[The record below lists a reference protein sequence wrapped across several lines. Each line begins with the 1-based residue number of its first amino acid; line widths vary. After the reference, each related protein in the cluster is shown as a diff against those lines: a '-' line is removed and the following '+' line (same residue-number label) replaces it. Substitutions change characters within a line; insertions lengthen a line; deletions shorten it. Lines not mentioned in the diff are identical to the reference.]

1 MKKKDNIEKNVKE
14 TVDNAKE
21 TAGNAEATVE
31 NHELTELE
39 KLQSDYNDI
48 NDKYLRALAEYDNF
62 RKRSIREKE
71 NIAIDAKISVIEKLL
86 PVIDNL
92 ERALASGNENDS
104 LQKGVEMIMT
114 QLTQTLADI
123 GVEAFG
129 KIGEH
134 FDPNF
139 HNAVMHDEDES
150 ENINVISDVFVKG
163 YKFGD
168 RVIRPAA
175 VKVIN

>member
-1 MKKKDNIEKNVKE
+1 MKKKDNIEK
-14 TVDNAKE
+14 NAKE

-48 NDKYLRALAEYDNF
+48 NDKYLRVLAEYDNF

-92 ERALASGNENDS
+92 
-104 LQKGVEMIMT
+104 
-114 QLTQTLADI
+114 
-123 GVEAFG
+123 
-129 KIGEH
+129 
-134 FDPNF
+134 
-139 HNAVMHDEDES
+139 
-150 ENINVISDVFVKG
+150 
-163 YKFGD
+163 
-168 RVIRPAA
+168 
-175 VKVIN
+175 